1 MFLLGALVI
10 FALATF
16 YIENWQFY
24 LKEGYQLRACFPKV
38 LDLSEGDEV
47 KVAGVEVGRVQDISI
62 NTEIV
67 VPEPV
72 TVTMWISR
80 GVKVR
85 EGDVARVEIRSIFG
99 GSYISIYRTDPAA
112 RVLKPGE
119 MISNVEVSNSVA
131 EVVQQ
136 THTVLGDISSAM
148 DDARVA
154 VAKMKTIAEKIERG
168 EGTVGKLL
176 LDEEMGQKMEKIV
189 ADVSSFSD
197 TMRDVA
203 RKIQDRKSIAGKF
216 LVDEEEAEKF
226 ELMLAD
232 ARKVAREMS
241 EFSEKFQDSTLGRL
255 ASGGELYEKLDRAM
269 DDLNVTLAAL
279 AEGKGTIGKLIQ
291 NPEVYH
297 ELVAVMQ
304 GGRQILEEYR
314 EQSPILTFAGA
325 IFGAF

>member
-1 MFLLGALVI
+1 
-10 FALATF
+10 
-16 YIENWQFY
+16 
-24 LKEGYQLRACFPKV
+24 
-38 LDLSEGDEV
+38 
-47 KVAGVEVGRVQDISI
+47 
-62 NTEIV
+62 
-67 VPEPV
+67 
-72 TVTMWISR
+72 
-80 GVKVR
+80 
-85 EGDVARVEIRSIFG
+85 
-99 GSYISIYRTDPAA
+99 
-112 RVLKPGE
+112 
-119 MISNVEVSNSVA
+119 
-131 EVVQQ
+131 
-136 THTVLGDISSAM
+136 M

-154 VAKMKTIAEKIERG
+154 VAKMKTIAERIERGEGTVGKLLLDEDMAQKMEKIVADVSSFSDTMRDVAEKIERG

>member
-1 MFLLGALVI
+1 MA
-10 FALATF
+10 
-16 YIENWQFY
+16 
-24 LKEGYQLRACFPKV
+24 
-38 LDLSEGDEV
+38 
-47 KVAGVEVGRVQDISI
+47 
-62 NTEIV
+62 
-67 VPEPV
+67 
-72 TVTMWISR
+72 
-80 GVKVR
+80 
-85 EGDVARVEIRSIFG
+85 
-99 GSYISIYRTDPAA
+99 
-112 RVLKPGE
+112 
-119 MISNVEVSNSVA
+119 
-131 EVVQQ
+131 
-136 THTVLGDISSAM
+136 
-148 DDARVA
+148 
-154 VAKMKTIAEKIERG
+154 
-168 EGTVGKLL
+168 
-176 LDEEMGQKMEKIV
+176 QKMEKIV